1 MDTRLHHYFEEAIV
15 SHGVKTYIQ
24 SSTESLSYQQLI
36 DLSHTFSSIFIA
48 HGLLPQDRVVVY
60 SSKNAASIAMMVA
73 VSRGESIYI
82 PISSINPIHRAALI
96 IDETTPRFIV
106 CDRNCSEAL
115 SKTDRQLTKVYEEN
129 DTVIF
134 LNELSS
140 PISFNYAKAI
150 AFILF
155 TSGSTGVPKGVAI
168 SHHAAKTF
176 IDWAADTFNI
186 TEEDRLSS
194 IAPFNFDLS
203 VFDIYVTA
211 KKKATL
217 LLYTED
223 ETKNAL
229 LMAQRLDQDE
239 VTTIY
244 GTPTFFTTLAYYGKM
259 HKYVYARLKNVFFAG
274 EVFLPE
280 NFNKLLEYWKDK
292 SFVNLYGPTETNVC
306 TYYEVQEN
314 LPRHTNFPIGKL
326 CDYATGLILDD
337 KDHVLTNANEE
348 GELLIGG
355 DSLFDHYWNDNTKT
369 EAALFID
376 QFDHVFYRTGDIV
389 SLNTNGEYVYIARKD
404 RMIKKNGYRIEPSEI
419 EKVVVNYPNV
429 SHAAVL
435 FSKEKNQLFCF
446 MESRELLDKQILEVK
461 IFCQNYLPSYMI
473 PDKFVTLTL
482 MPKTSSGKIDLQA
495 LKSMIA

>member
-1 MDTRLHHYFEEAIV
+1 MDSRLHHYFEEAIV
-15 SHGVKTYIQ
+15 SHGAKTYIQ
-24 SSTESLSYQQLI
+24 SSTESLSYQQLL
-36 DLSHTFSSIFIA
+36 DLSHTFSSVFKA

-60 SSKNAASIAMMVA
+60 SSKNAASIALMVA

-82 PISSINPIHRAALI
+82 PISSINPTHRALLI
-96 IDETTPRFIV
+96 IEETAPRFIV
-106 CDRNCSEAL
+106 CDNSCCEAI
-115 SKTDRQLTKVYEEN
+115 SNTDKQLTKVYEEN
-129 DTVIF
+129 DTVLF
-134 LNELSS
+134 LNLSIS
-140 PISFNYAKAI
+140 DISFNSPKDI

-168 SHHAAKTF
+168 THRAAKTF
-176 IDWAADTFNI
+176 IDWAAEAFNI
-186 TEEDRLSS
+186 TSDDRLSS

-223 ETKNAL
+223 ETKNAM
-229 LMAQRLDQDE
+229 LMAQRIDQDE

-259 HKYVYARLKNVFFAG
+259 HKYAYARLKNVLFAG

-280 NFNKLLEYWKDK
+280 NFNKLLEFWKDK
-292 SFVNLYGPTETNVC
+292 SFANLYGPTETNVC
-306 TYYEVQEN
+306 TYYEVKDN
-314 LPRHTNFPIGKL
+314 LPRNTNFPIGKL
-326 CDYATGLILDD
+326 CDYAIGIILDD
-337 KDHVLTNANEE
+337 KNHILTNADEE

-355 DSLFDHYWNDNTKT
+355 DSLFDHYWNDKTKT
-369 EAALFID
+369 ASALFID
-376 QFDHVFYRTGDIV
+376 EFQRVFYRTGDMV
-389 SLNTNGEYVYIARKD
+389 SLNVNGEYVYIARKD

-419 EKVVVNYPNV
+419 EKIVVNYPGV

-446 MESRELLDKQILEVK
+446 MESMELIDKQILELK
-461 IFCQNYLPSYMI
+461 MFCQKFLPAYMI
-473 PDKFVTLTL
+473 PDKFVTLNS

-495 LKSMIA
+495 LKLMIA